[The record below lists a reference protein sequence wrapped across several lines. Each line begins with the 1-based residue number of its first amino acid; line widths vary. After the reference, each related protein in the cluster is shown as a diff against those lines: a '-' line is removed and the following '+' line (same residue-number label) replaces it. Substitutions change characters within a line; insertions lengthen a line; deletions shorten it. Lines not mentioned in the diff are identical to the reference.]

1 MSTEPQY
8 KDGFGPLVPG
18 FKIIPYGDSA
28 ALEKAITPN
37 TAAFIV
43 EPIQGEAGII
53 VPPKG
58 YLKACEEICRKHNV
72 LLITD
77 EIQTG
82 LGRTGK
88 ILASQH
94 ENVKPDCITLGKALG
109 GGLMPVS
116 LFLAREDVMN
126 VFTPGDHGSTFGG
139 SPLAAAVGLEA
150 LNVLVDE
157 KLAENAAELGEYF
170 MSELKKIN
178 SPLVKDI
185 RGKGLLIGIEIDV
198 QKKSARNI
206 CLELLKLG
214 LLSKETHHT
223 VIRLAPPLVITK
235 SQIDEAVNLIK
246 QVL

>member
-1 MSTEPQY
+1 
-8 KDGFGPLVPG
+8 
-18 FKIIPYGDSA
+18 
-28 ALEKAITPN
+28 
-37 TAAFIV
+37 
-43 EPIQGEAGII
+43 
-53 VPPKG
+53 
-58 YLKACEEICRKHNV
+58 
-72 LLITD
+72 
-77 EIQTG
+77 
-82 LGRTGK
+82 
-88 ILASQH
+88 
-94 ENVKPDCITLGKALG
+94 
-109 GGLMPVS
+109 
-116 LFLAREDVMN
+116 
-126 VFTPGDHGSTFGG
+126 
-139 SPLAAAVGLEA
+139 
-150 LNVLVDE
+150 
-157 KLAENAAELGEYF
+157 